1 MATDLNSIIGSITS
15 SGQSMLFWIIMAI
28 VIVVLLVVVG
38 GSLFWFYWSKK
49 RWNLRIE
56 FKIPRSDG
64 QIIMGEWGKG
74 LWNAKRG
81 VVYLKRNK
89 MRTVPM
95 KVVNITRYLQGAD
108 LMTVIQVGPEDYRP
122 VLNDSWTEHI
132 VEYEDEKSGKVI
144 QQKEAIINIKADT
157 GLNKPWKSAWEQASK
172 TAYSISTFLQQ
183 FQTPIAIAI
192 VLIAVFVGISIL
204 WVRLPSVCGKIVL
217 TLLK

>member
-1 MATDLNSIIGSITS
+1 MADINSVIGPIFSAGSGMLKWMIIAAIIIFVLAVIG
-15 SGQSMLFWIIMAI
+15 GGLGFYFWN
-28 VIVVLLVVVG
+28 
-38 GSLFWFYWSKK
+38 KK

-64 QIIMGEWGKG
+64 QIILGEWGKG

-81 VVYLKRNK
+81 VVYLKRTK
-89 MRTVPM
+89 MSKVPM
-95 KVVNITRYLQGAD
+95 KVVNITRYLQGSD
-108 LMTVIQVGPEDYRP
+108 LMTVLQVGPQDYRP

-132 VEYEDEKSGKVI
+132 VEYEDEKTHEVI
-144 QQKEAIINIKADT
+144 EQKEAIINIKADT

-172 TAYSISTFLQQ
+172 TAYSITTFLTQ

-204 WVRLPSVCGKIVL
+204 WVRLPSVCGKFILIFL
-217 TLLK
+217 T